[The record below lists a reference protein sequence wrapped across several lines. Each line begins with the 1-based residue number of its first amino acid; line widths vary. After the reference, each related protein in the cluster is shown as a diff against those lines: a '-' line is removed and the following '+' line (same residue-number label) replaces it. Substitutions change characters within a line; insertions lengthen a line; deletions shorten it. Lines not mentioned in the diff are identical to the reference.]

1 MRKKSEIELTKM
13 TFDIETEFNEALLYH
28 KSGQLEK
35 AGDIYKRI
43 LQAKPHH
50 SDSLHLLGV
59 IANQIGNHALS
70 IELIGKAI
78 EINSKEPIYYNNI
91 GNAFKAKRNLE
102 QALTSYQKALEIK
115 PDFAAALVSM
125 GSIYKEL
132 ARFEEAISCFKKAL
146 EVNEGFADAYYNM
159 AIVLKVQNKIDEAII
174 CYKTCIE
181 LNPGFSDAYFN
192 LGAIYKEAGRFDGA
206 VFCYRKAL
214 ESKPSNPNA
223 YYNLGIVQKELGN
236 LDEAITC
243 YQKAIQLNPAYEKA
257 YNNMG
262 AIFKETGRP
271 NEANHCYQKSLQII
285 PNAGIEIQMALLF
298 PLIFDSRK
306 SILSERERLSEQIE
320 ALINMNLT
328 LKDPAKAVGTT
339 SFYLAY
345 HGLNNRALQEKLA
358 SLYLRACPDL
368 AWVSPHCNSQGH
380 TGGRISIGIIS
391 RFFHEH
397 TIGLL
402 NLGIIKKLFRE
413 KFHLKVF
420 RFQKEADALTKSIDK
435 AADDVVILPN
445 DLVGA
450 RQAIAGHPLDIL
462 FYPEIGMDPLTY
474 FLAFSRLAPVQC
486 TTWGHPVTT
495 GIPNMDY
502 YISSENAEP
511 PDAQSHYSESLVLL
525 KRFSMFCYR
534 PEMPEK
540 PSSRKQFTLPEDCN
554 LYVCPQTLF
563 KFHPDFDEAI
573 GSILR
578 RDPHGLL
585 ILFETKQGYLTK
597 LLRNRFMRT
606 FPDVMDRVR
615 FLPRMPKRE
624 YFAFLQIV
632 DVLLDTPHFTGGFTS
647 LLAFAFGIPIVTWPG
662 EFMCGRLTLGFYKQM
677 GVMDCVADDAQS
689 YADIANR
696 LVNDTDWRSEIK
708 NKILKSAHV
717 LYEDME
723 AIHELERFFER
734 AVRGPA

>member
-1 MRKKSEIELTKM
+1 M
-13 TFDIETEFNEALLYH
+13 TLDIETEFNKALLHH
-28 KSGQLEK
+28 KSGQLKK

-59 IANQIGNHALS
+59 IANQIGNYLLS

-78 EINSKEPIYYNNI
+78 EINPKESIFYNNI
-91 GNAFKAKRNLE
+91 GNAFKACGSLE

-159 AIVLKVQNKIDEAII
+159 AIVLKEQNKIDEAII
-174 CYKTCIE
+174 CYTTCLE
-181 LNPGFSDAYFN
+181 LSPGFSDAYFN
-192 LGAIYKEAGRFDGA
+192 LGAIYKEAGKFEKA

-214 ESKPSNPNA
+214 ESNPSNSNA

-236 LDEAITC
+236 LEEAIAC
-243 YQKAIQLNPAYEKA
+243 YQKAILLNPAYEKA

-271 NEANHCYQKSLQII
+271 NKAIYCYQKSLQII

-298 PLIFDSRK
+298 PLIFESQS
-306 SILSERERLSEQIE
+306 SILSEREKLTERIE
-320 ALINMNLT
+320 ALTNMNLKI
-328 LKDPAKAVGTT
+328 KDPVREVGTT

-368 AWVSPHCNSQGH
+368 AWVSPHCNSQGNI
-380 TGGRISIGIIS
+380 GGRISIGIIS

-402 NLGIIKKLFRE
+402 NLGIIKRLSRE
-413 KFHLKVF
+413 KFDVTVF
-420 RFQKEADALTKSIDK
+420 RFQKEEDALTKKIDD

-445 DLVGA
+445 NLAEA
-450 RQAIAGHPLDIL
+450 RRTIAEHRLDIL
-462 FYPEIGMDPLTY
+462 FYPEIGMDPFTY

-502 YISSENAEP
+502 YISSKDAEP
-511 PDAQSHYSESLVLL
+511 PDARDHYSESLVLL
-525 KRFSMFCYR
+525 RRFAMFCYR

-540 PSSRKQFTLPEDCN
+540 PSSRKQFTLPEDRN

-563 KFHPDFDEAI
+563 KFHPDFDEAL

-578 RDPHGLL
+578 QDPNGLL
-585 ILFETKQGYLTK
+585 ILFETKQGYLAK
-597 LLRNRFMRT
+597 LLRDRFMRT
-606 FPDVMDRVR
+606 LPDVMDRVR
-615 FLPRMPKRE
+615 FLPRMGKKE
-624 YFAFLQIV
+624 YFSFLQVV

-662 EFMCGRLTLGFYKQM
+662 QFMYGRLTLGLYKQM
-677 GVMDCVADDAQS
+677 GVMDCVAGDAQS
-689 YADIANR
+689 YTEIANR
-696 LVNDTDWRSEIK
+696 LATDTDWRDKIK
-708 NKILKSAHV
+708 KKILMSAHV
-717 LYEDME
+717 LYENME
-723 AIHELERFFER
+723 AIHELESFFVS
-734 AVRGPA
+734 ACRGAEVFL